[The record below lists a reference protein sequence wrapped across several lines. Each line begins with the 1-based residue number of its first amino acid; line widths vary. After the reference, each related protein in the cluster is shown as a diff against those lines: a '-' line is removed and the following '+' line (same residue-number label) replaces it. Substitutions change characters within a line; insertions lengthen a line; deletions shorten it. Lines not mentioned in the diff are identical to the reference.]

1 MSGWAPPDSDLLDP
15 SAPGPGASW
24 SPPDSDLIA
33 GAPDNSSGT
42 RVANPGTESFGSG
55 AIEGGGAA
63 AGMWAGARLGSMT
76 GSPWGVAAGMVGG
89 AVVGSEGGA
98 VNLGRW
104 CRRAP
109 TGASRSAR
117 SA

>member
-42 RVANPGTESFGSG
+42 RVENPGTEAFAAG
-55 AIEGGGAA
+55 ASVYRIPAKSAAVSAA
-63 AGMWAGARLGSMT
+63 AITAN
-76 GSPWGVAAGMVGG
+76 
-89 AVVGSEGGA
+89 
-98 VNLGRW
+98 VN
-104 CRRAP
+104 RRN
-109 TGASRSAR
+109 
-117 SA
+117 

>member
-42 RVANPGTESFGSG
+42 RVENPGTEAFAAG
-55 AIEGGGAA
+55 ALESGGAA
-63 AGMWAGARLGSMT
+63 AGMFAGAKL
-76 GSPWGVAAGMVGG
+76 
-89 AVVGSEGGA
+89 
-98 VNLGRW
+98 
-104 CRRAP
+104 
-109 TGASRSAR
+109 
-117 SA
+117 